1 MTDCASRECL
11 VVMVVVLQVLG
22 HDIGRIRG
30 IINSVW
36 ADTAP
41 EKRPILVGPDT
52 AVDVSWDSA
61 FLEVRHASCVCSA
74 KRRVAYPDGCVPA

>member
-1 MTDCASRECL
+1 MF
-11 VVMVVVLQVLG
+11 VQVLG

-61 FLEVRHASCVCSA
+61 FLEVRHGSCVCYA
-74 KRRVAYPDGCVPA
+74 WRKLNIVCTICPWFHYLG